1 MDTAVAKAS
10 VLTEALPYIQ
20 DFRGSVVLV
29 KLGGSVMEV
38 ESNLESL
45 MDDVAFMRAVGM
57 KVVIVHGGGKAI
69 SKAIKE
75 SGHEPKFVEGLRVT
89 DEQTM
94 EIVRRTLNNIVN
106 PDLVRRLQARGA
118 NARPL
123 HGNWLFAARRIT
135 EPDRGYVGEVVK
147 ADARAVG
154 MKVVMVHGGGKAI
167 SKAIKESGH
176 EPKFVDGLRVTD
188 EETMEIVRRTLNN
201 VVNPDLIRRLQ
212 SRGANARPLHGN
224 WIFAARRIAKPDR
237 GYVGEVVNA
246 DTRAVCEMLAAGII
260 PVVTPL
266 GTGVDDGHLYNI
278 NADFAGAALSKA
290 LKVRKFALVSDV
302 PGLLKDPADPSTL
315 FSTLHLGDV
324 ETLKADGVISGGM
337 LPKIES
343 CADAIRAGVKKVH
356 LVDGRMAHSLLL
368 EIFTREGVGTEIT
381 E

>member
-69 SKAIKE
+69 SKAIK
-75 SGHEPKFVEGLRVT
+75 
-89 DEQTM
+89 M
-94 EIVRRTLNNIVN
+94 
-106 PDLVRRLQARGA
+106 
-118 NARPL
+118 
-123 HGNWLFAARRIT
+123 
-135 EPDRGYVGEVVK
+135 
-147 ADARAVG
+147 
-154 MKVVMVHGGGKAI
+154 
-167 SKAIKESGH
+167 SGH

-188 EETMEIVRRTLNN
+188 GETMEIVRKTLNN
-201 VVNPDLIRRLQ
+201 VVNPDLIARLTAK
-212 SRGANARPLHGN
+212 GANARPLHGN
-224 WIFAARRIAKPDR
+224 WLFSARKITSPDR
-237 GYVGEVVNA
+237 GYVGEVCSVA
-246 DTRAVCEMLAAGII
+246 IRAVVEMLDAGIV

-266 GTGVDDGHLYNI
+266 GTGVDDNHLYNI
-278 NADFAGAALSKA
+278 NADYAAAALAKA

-302 PGLLKDPADPSTL
+302 PGILKDASDPSTL
-315 FSTLHLGDV
+315 FSTLHLGDLS
-324 ETLKADGVISGGM
+324 TLKTEGVISGGM
-337 LPKIES
+337 LPKVES
-343 CADAIRAGVKKVH
+343 CADAIKSGVKKVH